1 MTRASPLH
9 VLRGGLG
16 GSSLE
21 NWRNDRIGSAE
32 RGVNPL
38 VIAQMPS
45 GFVVIGD
52 TQFLPGYCVLL
63 ASPKVGQLSELP
75 LGARGRFLL
84 DMSLLG
90 EAIERACQPDGL
102 HRVNYEILGN
112 TDAYLHAHV
121 FPRYR
126 WEPSEW
132 ADGPVWLYPHDRWTD
147 ARYCYDDEVHGPLRL
162 RMGDA
167 LRLVVRQARGVDL
180 ADTP

>member
-1 MTRASPLH
+1 MRQSKANYSQSCEDRHGYGESATWVDRPTLADTCPSVLIRRERELHPLRLH

-32 RGVNPL
+32 RGVNPM
-38 VIAQMPS
+38 VVARTPS

-63 ASPKVGQLSELP
+63 ASPKVGQLSDLP

-90 EAIERACQPDGL
+90 EAIERGSGFVSDGR
-102 HRVNYEILGN
+102 HPGILLEVRTRIAAGSIVS
-112 TDAYLHAHV
+112 D
-121 FPRYR
+121 RYDSR
-126 WEPSEW
+126 
-132 ADGPVWLYPHDRWTD
+132 A
-147 ARYCYDDEVHGPLRL
+147 
-162 RMGDA
+162 
-167 LRLVVRQARGVDL
+167 
-180 ADTP
+180 